1 MILSPLARK
10 IFSPLDD
17 PLLTYEYEGNRKME
31 PKCFVP
37 IIPMVLVNGVE
48 DSTSIF
54 KSKVP
59 KHNPRDIVDNIR
71 RMLRN
76 EEPLEMNPWYKNFK
90 GTVVK
95 VEPMKYIISGEVA
108 KLDEQTI
115 EITELPIGTCIE
127 DYKETILEPM
137 LHGTGKS
144 PALIND
150 YQEYH
155 TDTTVKFV
163 VKMNKNA
170 LEKVMRDGIHKKFKL
185 QTSLSISSM
194 FLFDQNDDIKKYE
207 SPLDILR
214 EFFTMRMDF
223 YVRRK
228 KYYEAMFEAELLKLE
243 NQVRFIL
250 ELDEKKIITK
260 NTKKKEYIKLLIEQK
275 YDSDPVKAWHDTTSN
290 NENENVE
297 DGDKMPETEE
307 EKKYDFDYLIDMT
320 IRTMIKGRV
329 EELMK
334 KRDAKKSE
342 LEELKRSTPK
352 KLWEKDLDSF
362 VEEYERLEKNEIQ
375 KKSAWISNLADIYKP
390 SVHAVRIEPKIDFEK
405 YQSKKERVKKSN
417 NNKEETKNDDG
428 DTDVDA
434 VEGLSKNLNLQTTI
448 DYGQTNDSKMKKDVE
463 IEKKKTVAAT
473 SSTSNEKQKSN
484 ESDNEI
490 VGNSAK
496 TIAN

>member
-1 MILSPLARK
+1 MLLSPLARK

-17 PLLTYEYEGNRKME
+17 TLLTYENEGNRKME
-31 PKCFVP
+31 PKYYVP

-54 KSKVP
+54 ETNVP
-59 KHNPRDIVDNIR
+59 KYNPRDIVDNIS

-95 VEPMKYIISGEVA
+95 VEPMKYIINGEVA

-127 DYKETILEPM
+127 DYKKTILEPM

-194 FLFDQNDDIKKYE
+194 ILFDQNGDIQKYE

-214 EFFTMRMDF
+214 EFFTIRMDF

-243 NQVRFIL
+243 NQLRFIF
-250 ELDEKKIITK
+250 ELDERKIITK

-307 EKKYDFDYLIDMT
+307 EKKYDFDYLIDMA
-320 IRTMIKGRV
+320 IRTMLRENVQK
-329 EELMK
+329 LFQ

-352 KLWEKDLDSF
+352 MLWEKDLDAF
-362 VEEYERLEKNEIQ
+362 VEEYERLEKNEREIQ
-375 KKSAWISNLADIYKP
+375 KKSAEISNLADIYKP

-428 DTDVDA
+428 DTNVNL
-434 VEGLSKNLNLQTTI
+434 VELLNSLSTNLNLPCLLR
-448 DYGQTNDSKMKKDVE
+448 TNK
-463 IEKKKTVAAT
+463 
-473 SSTSNEKQKSN
+473 
-484 ESDNEI
+484 
-490 VGNSAK
+490 
-496 TIAN
+496 